1 PHDCT
6 IWHCSTAFSALVK
19 TGEQHHFSVVNKKKK
34 GNLMTISLISRIFPR
49 AKSRKT
55 IEMEYLNKSVSM
67 HDLERRQW
75 EIGNGLFR

>member
-1 PHDCT
+1 
-6 IWHCSTAFSALVK
+6 
-19 TGEQHHFSVVNKKKK
+19 
-34 GNLMTISLISRIFPR
+34 MTISLISRIFPR